1 MGFVPTSESC
11 WRVVLMKKP
20 PSYPVSQG
28 LALRLPSTWTNTAL
42 TLLPPLLMPP
52 PKALKSFVSFL
63 GILSLMA
70 ILARRL
76 PLWLALIMTS
86 TLFPVSLA

>member
-1 MGFVPTSESC
+1 
-11 WRVVLMKKP
+11 
-20 PSYPVSQG
+20 
-28 LALRLPSTWTNTAL
+28 
-42 TLLPPLLMPP
+42 
-52 PKALKSFVSFL
+52 LKSFVSFL
-63 GILSLMA
+63 EILSLMA